1 MSTGPSRRSL
11 LQAAGVTTAL
21 AATGF
26 SLTACSTSGGKGADI
41 GNKGKTLAPYP
52 TYVPSTIAP
61 TPDLP
66 GTAEGVQPA
75 YLKYPEPKDGGLEK
89 PGDGSKISIWT
100 SSWAATPLPKAKNKY
115 WQELEKALGVELDI
129 TVVPAAEYNK
139 KLATLQASGEMPDI
153 MQMVSTPNEA
163 QFVLAKCQDL
173 SDFVSGDNIKKY
185 PNLAAIPTYAWK
197 AVGRFSGKLYG
208 IPVER
213 PVAGHRLFVN
223 QAKFKQAG
231 LLVPEV
237 GGIGVDQFTA
247 GLKQLSG
254 KGHWALGAEQGGA
267 FGFNTWMPAFGTPGM
282 WSVKDGAFS
291 YYMETDEFRAGLEQM
306 VKWQQAGIYRPNA
319 LTIDGLTADV
329 EFKGQKV
336 YSRANTGI
344 SFTSTGA
351 DPKLAFEV
359 DNVLPFKPSNGAAPT
374 HWLGSGMYG
383 YTAVKKASKAR
394 VELILRVLNYLAAPF
409 GTKEHE
415 LIRYGVEGT
424 HFTRSA
430 DGDPIKTDLANTQG
444 GGRDSLGVQ
453 YLADAPQALY
463 VPGNAEVTKREHAFQ
478 EKVLPIG
485 VTSAADGLRTSAWT
499 SIQESLMQHRE
510 DAIKDIV
517 MGRKKVSAWPEV
529 LKEFERRGGKKAA
542 EALAEEHEAAQKA

>member
-1 MSTGPSRRSL
+1 MSSGLSRRSM
-11 LQAAGVTTAL
+11 LQAAGITTAL

-26 SLTACSTSGGKGADI
+26 SLSACSTSGDTGTDI
-41 GNKGKTLAPYP
+41 GSKGKTLTPYP

-61 TPDLP
+61 AADLP
-66 GTAEGVQPA
+66 GTAEGVQA
-75 YLKYPEPKDGGLEK
+75 GYLKYPEPQDGGIEK
-89 PGDGSKISIWT
+89 PGDGSKITVWT
-100 SSWAATPLPKAKNKY
+100 SSWSAIPLPKAKNKF

-129 TVVPAAEYNK
+129 TVVPAGEYNK
-139 KLATLQASGEMPDI
+139 KLATLQASGQMPDV

-185 PNLAAIPTYAWK
+185 PNLAAIPTYAWE
-197 AVGRFSGKLYG
+197 AVGRFAGKLYG

-213 PVAGHRLFVN
+213 PVSGHRLIVN
-223 QAKFKQAG
+223 QAKFKEAG

-254 KGHWALGAEQGGA
+254 KGHWALGAMKDGA

-291 YYMETDEFRAGLEQM
+291 YYLETDEFQAGLEQM
-306 VKWQQAGIYRPNA
+306 VKWQQAGIYRSNA
-319 LTIDGLTADV
+319 LTIDGLTANA
-329 EFKGQKV
+329 EFESQKV
-336 YSRANTGI
+336 YAVANSSI
-344 SFTSTGA
+344 AFTSAGA
-351 DPKLAFEV
+351 NPKLSFEI
-359 DNVLPFKPSNGAAPT
+359 DSALPFKPSNGASPT
-374 HWLGSGMYG
+374 HWLGSGVYG
-383 YTAVKKASKAR
+383 YTAIKKAPKER

-409 GTKEHE
+409 GTKEYE
-415 LIRYGVEGT
+415 LVHYGVEGT
-424 HFTRSA
+424 HFTRNA

-453 YLADAPQALY
+453 YLADAPQPLY
-463 VPGNAEVTKREHAFQ
+463 VPGNPEVAKREHAFQ
-478 EKVLPIG
+478 QKVLPIG
-485 VTSAADGLRTSAWT
+485 VTNASDGLRTSAWT

-517 MGRKKVSAWPEV
+517 MGRKKLSDWPAV

-542 EALAEEHEAAQKA
+542 EALAEEYEAAQKA